1 MALLAALK
9 DQKRS
14 VIYRGL
20 RLLSFRTSAKPLI
33 LLFIGKVKASL
44 GMIDLVAKSET
55 DVSLWLKIYLKPQ

>member
-14 VIYRGL
+14 VINRGL